1 MQQSNHKGWIAWF
14 AHNPV
19 AANLLMI
26 CIFVAGIYTAMNI
39 RTEGF
44 PGFEANQVT
53 ISVEY
58 KSGAA
63 QETERGVTEKI
74 ERALTGTEGIKK
86 VTSTSTASNSS
97 IVIEKSS
104 GTDLDKLLSDI
115 KTKVDAVSLPSTAE
129 KPVVVRAEEIEDAIQ
144 IELYGEADPDVLD
157 TVARR
162 IKDRLLEDALIPT
175 VTISGERMQEISI
188 EVQEEALQ
196 RYKLSFDELVR
207 QVGNFS
213 LISQQGSLK
222 SENGR
227 ILIKADRQGYFLQ
240 DFESIPVVTLSDG
253 TVVRLQDVAKIT
265 DAYTD
270 DRSIYR
276 YQGLPARK
284 LSVQL
289 IGKANLIPAAVRARE
304 IINEVEAEDSLPTNI
319 KFDFWEDESE
329 NISDRLS
336 LMMKNGLMGM
346 GLVLVT
352 LALFLNLRTAFWV
365 AMGLPIAFAGALTL
379 MGDSFW
385 GMTLNEM
392 TTFGFIIA
400 LGIVVD
406 DAIVVAESAHSVT
419 EKEGDGIDNV
429 IKGVKLV
436 ATPAIFGVLTTIAAF
451 YPITLVTGRLAEVFS
466 VFSWVVVF
474 CLVFSIIESK
484 FILPAHLAHLKHNAK
499 PANPLS
505 RGWKVIQNAVSGGL
519 ERFKQSV
526 YRPLVKLS
534 LRMRY
539 LSALCFVVLFVAV
552 VYMVPSGIVRVVFF
566 PEIPRQIVTATYKGE
581 PDLGYGRLFAEANRI
596 EAAAHELK
604 AQLDAEVTSG
614 VSPITGIEMQASDD
628 GNVTVL
634 AITTPPSERDITANE
649 IAERW
654 RKLVGPVE
662 GAQTIKF
669 AADDFDFADFRVELL
684 LDDVDQLIAASQY
697 VEDRLSTQNG
707 VLSVTNDFRAVRG
720 RLNIELTD
728 YGRSVGMTTSAI
740 SEQVFQAIGGAEIQ
754 EFQRNQQEVKVRV
767 RYPEAQR
774 SSAAALQTLYVR
786 TPAGDPILLSSVA
799 NLHSDLTVDEI
810 YRSSRKRVAT
820 LDAQIN
826 KDEIAADALVTY
838 FNQEILPE
846 LQAMY
851 PGVAVDFGGEV
862 EQQREAIG
870 GLMTAFGI
878 TIIAIYVLLAVPL
891 KSYTQPIVVMIAIP
905 FGITGA
911 IIGHWIVG
919 IPVSILSI
927 NGILALSGIVVN
939 DSLLLVSAFNDNR
952 AVGMPMRQALVAAGT
967 QRMRAVILTSTTT
980 FAGLAPMIF
989 ETAEQAQFLIPA
1001 AVSLGFGI
1009 LFATLITL
1017 FLIPTFMMILAD
1029 VRRLKETVIG
1039 LVAPKRM
1046 ETDAREVTVVGE

>member
-1 MQQSNHKGWIAWF
+1 MQQNTHKGWIAWF

-19 AANLLMI
+19 AANLLMV
-26 CIFVAGIYTAMNI
+26 CIIVAGVYTAMNI

-86 VTSTSTASNSS
+86 VTSTSTASNST
-97 IVIEKSS
+97 IIIEKSS
-104 GTDLDKLLSDI
+104 GTDLDKLLSDV
-115 KTKVDAVSLPSTAE
+115 KTKVDAVSLPSAAE

-144 IELYGEADPDVLD
+144 VEIFGDADPDVLD

-162 IKDRLLEDALIPT
+162 IKDRLLEDQLIPS
-175 VTISGERMQEISI
+175 VTISGERTQEISI
-188 EVQEEALQ
+188 EVQEDALQ
-196 RYKLSFDELVR
+196 RYQLSFSELVR

-222 SENGR
+222 NENGR
-227 ILIKADRQGYFLQ
+227 ILIKADKQGYFLQ
-240 DFESIPVVTLSDG
+240 DFESIPVITQTDG
-253 TVVRLQDVAKIT
+253 TVVRLQDVARIT

-270 DRSIYR
+270 DRSIYL
-276 YQGLPARK
+276 YQGQPARK

-289 IGKANLIPAAVRARE
+289 IGKASLIPAAVRARE
-304 IINEVEAEDSLPTNI
+304 IINEVQAEGSLPTNI
-319 KFDFWEDESE
+319 QFDFWEDESE

-336 LMMKNGLMGM
+336 LMLKNGLMGM

-365 AMGLPIAFAGALTL
+365 AMGLPIAFAGALAL
-379 MGDSFW
+379 MGDGFW
-385 GMTLNEM
+385 GMTLNEL

-406 DAIVVAESAHSVT
+406 DAIVVAESAHNVT

-451 YPITLVTGRLAEVFS
+451 YPITLVTGRLAEIFS
-466 VFSWVVVF
+466 VFAWVVVF

-499 PANPLS
+499 PNNPLS
-505 RGWKVIQNAVSGGL
+505 RGWKVIQNGVSAGL

-526 YRPLVKLS
+526 YRPMVKLS

-539 LSALCFVVLFVAV
+539 LSALGFVVLFVAV

-596 EAAAHELK
+596 EAAAHKLK
-604 AQLDAEVTSG
+604 AQLDAESDSD

-634 AITTPPSERDITANE
+634 AIATPPLERNITSNE

-697 VEDRLSTQNG
+697 VEDMLATQAG

-728 YGRSVGMTTSAI
+728 YGRSVGLTTSAI

-774 SSAAALQTLYVR
+774 SSAAALQSLYVR

-826 KDEIAADALVTY
+826 KDEISADTLVTY
-838 FNQEILPE
+838 FNEELLPQ
-846 LQAMY
+846 LQAKF

-870 GLMTAFGI
+870 GLITAFGI

-911 IIGHWIVG
+911 IMGHWIVG

-939 DSLLLVSAFNDNR
+939 DSLLLVSAFNDNC
-952 AVGMPMRQALVAAGT
+952 AKGMPIRQALVAAGT

-1017 FLIPTFMMILAD
+1017 FLIPTFMMILED
-1029 VRRLKETVIG
+1029 FSRLKAGVLRI
-1039 LVAPKRM
+1039 ASPKAVKAD
-1046 ETDAREVTVVGE
+1046 TPEVTAAGE